1 VSSTPELQ
9 VLPEVKADRRGTP
22 KRAYC
27 QLDHWGFD
35 PRYTGGVCPICGW
48 MPDGVQAAPAWIRVL
63 KKLDWEILGLLVL
76 VIALVVL
83 GGLVAYAAGLAPGLK
98 PHN

>member
-1 VSSTPELQ
+1 MSSIPELQ
-9 VLPEVKADRRGTP
+9 VLPEVKAERRATHN
-22 KRAYC
+22 RAYC

-48 MPDGVQAAPAWIRVL
+48 TPDGVPAAPAWIRVL
-63 KKLDWEILGLLVL
+63 KKLDWEILGLFVL

-98 PHN
+98 LHK